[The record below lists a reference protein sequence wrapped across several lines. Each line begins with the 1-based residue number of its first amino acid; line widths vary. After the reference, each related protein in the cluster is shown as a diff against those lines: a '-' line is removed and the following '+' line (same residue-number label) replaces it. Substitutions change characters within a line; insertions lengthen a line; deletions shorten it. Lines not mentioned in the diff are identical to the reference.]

1 MFVGLLLYVIMFC
14 YLCSPVCYLWDFGG
28 WHAAVKEWMVSCV
41 FTLSPRLTPKPQLR
55 WRIWKS
61 YHHYVYKL
69 LCEIYTQCWKPWICM
84 VRIKNTWMAGS
95 ATTQSR
101 RYSKPALL
109 HLSFR
114 VSSKSLR
121 LAVLL
126 VSLCFCPP
134 QKNLHFDN
142 FFQCHCT
149 SSPRWA
155 CPNMAR
161 NDFQNLEKLC
171 PPI

>member
-1 MFVGLLLYVIMFC
+1 MLLCFATYVCWFAIC
-14 YLCSPVCYLWDFGG
+14 ESLADGVPLSKSKEWSPVSSHWALVSPQSHNWGG
-28 WHAAVKEWMVSCV
+28 GYG
-41 FTLSPRLTPKPQLR
+41 SPTT
-55 WRIWKS
+55 S
-61 YHHYVYKL
+61 VYSNKL
-69 LCEIYTQCWKPWICM
+69 LCYIYTQCWKPWICM

-121 LAVLL
+121 LAAVL

-149 SSPRWA
+149 SPTRWA

-161 NDFQNLEKLC
+161 NDFQNLEKLW